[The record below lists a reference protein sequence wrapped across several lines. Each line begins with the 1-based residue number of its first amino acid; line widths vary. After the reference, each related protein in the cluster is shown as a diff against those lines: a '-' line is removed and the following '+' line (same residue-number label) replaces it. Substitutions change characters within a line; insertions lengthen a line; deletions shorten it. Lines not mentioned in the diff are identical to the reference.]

1 MFNLKLSFLNI
12 RRANNRMNLLPM
24 DFGTMYF
31 LYPSESE
38 HYIGFGSTGIFDKV
52 AGAVKAVFEKK
63 DEMAEY
69 YKTESFF

>member
-52 AGAVKAVFEKK
+52 VGAVKTVFEKK